1 MKRNVWIAGLLA
13 LVCTGCNVGNAP
25 EPMSE
30 TDLRA
35 AVDKLPAKDQI
46 AYINSSP
53 MPAAMKAQ
61 RIKEIEEKTG
71 YKDPGTGA
79 PKTPSGR

>member
-1 MKRNVWIAGLLA
+1 MKKNVLIAALA
-13 LVCTGCNVGNAP
+13 ALTVVGCNVGNAP

-30 TDLRA
+30 TDLKS
-35 AVDKLPAKDQI
+35 AVDKLPPKEQI
-46 AYINSSP
+46 DYINSSP

-71 YKDPGTGA
+71 YKAPATGA
-79 PKTPSGR
+79 PKTGQ